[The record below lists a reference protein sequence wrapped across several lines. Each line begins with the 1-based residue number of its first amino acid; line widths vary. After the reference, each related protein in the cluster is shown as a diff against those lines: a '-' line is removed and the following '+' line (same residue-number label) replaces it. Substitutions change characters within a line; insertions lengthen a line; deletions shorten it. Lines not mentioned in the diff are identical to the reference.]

1 MNERMSAA
9 DDADAQPEPSLRHAP
24 AAWGATAAGEAAAR
38 AHERVPE
45 RHALLDELPELLGVS
60 MEAVESARTAGR
72 LCVCMVRVG
81 AATLYNVEHARRLL
95 AP

>member
-1 MNERMSAA
+1 MNELMSA
-9 DDADAQPEPSLRHAP
+9 DPDADVQADRHP
-24 AAWGATAAGEAAAR
+24 PDLLPDWGATAAGEAAVR
-38 AHERVPE
+38 AHRRVPE

-60 MEAVESARTAGR
+60 MASVESARTAGR
-72 LCVCMVRVG
+72 LCVCMVQVG